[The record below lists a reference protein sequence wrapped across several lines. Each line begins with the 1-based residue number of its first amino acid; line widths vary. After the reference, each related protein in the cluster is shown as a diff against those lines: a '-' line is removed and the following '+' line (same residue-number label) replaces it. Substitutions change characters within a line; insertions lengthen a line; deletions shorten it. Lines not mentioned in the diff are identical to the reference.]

1 MSKCMCLT
9 VSEECLWKS
18 NKDVMMVFASGNE
31 KWEAEN
37 QGQEGGFCS
46 LSTVFFFFF
55 FLATPVAYESS
66 GPGLDRTT
74 AATQAA
80 AVTTLDP

>member
-55 FLATPVAYESS
+55 FFL
-66 GPGLDRTT
+66 
-74 AATQAA
+74 
-80 AVTTLDP
+80 

>member
-46 LSTVFFFFF
+46 LSSFFFFF
-55 FLATPVAYESS
+55 FFFGHTCSI
-66 GPGLDRTT
+66 
-74 AATQAA
+74 
-80 AVTTLDP
+80 